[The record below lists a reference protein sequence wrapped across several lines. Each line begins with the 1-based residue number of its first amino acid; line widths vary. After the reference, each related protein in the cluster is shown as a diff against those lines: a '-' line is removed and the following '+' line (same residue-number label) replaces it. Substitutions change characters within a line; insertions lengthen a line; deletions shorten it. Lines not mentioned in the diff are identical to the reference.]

1 MEGGRREGRAGSRVG
16 RAGGGGGGARVR
28 SAEVG
33 DEDEGAE
40 GVTPRAPE
48 LGSRGRDRA
57 RGSPVMFS
65 NGAADVGVNGVDG
78 GSATP
83 SSVAEAYRRPLGGG
97 RDAAGSAVGEGVVG
111 EEGMDGGLEQF
122 GGGGEGG
129 RRHAGTTLLRRRKGA
144 WREG

>member
-1 MEGGRREGRAGSRVG
+1 MEGGRREGRVGSWVG
-16 RAGGGGGGARVR
+16 RAGGGDGARVR
-28 SAEVG
+28 TAEVG
-33 DEDEGAE
+33 GEDEGAE

-48 LGSRGRDRA
+48 RGSRGRDRA

-65 NGAADVGVNGVDG
+65 NGAADVGVNGVDC

-97 RDAAGSAVGEGVVG
+97 RDAAGNAVGEGVVSEKG
-111 EEGMDGGLEQF
+111 IDGGLEQF

-144 WREG
+144 WSEG